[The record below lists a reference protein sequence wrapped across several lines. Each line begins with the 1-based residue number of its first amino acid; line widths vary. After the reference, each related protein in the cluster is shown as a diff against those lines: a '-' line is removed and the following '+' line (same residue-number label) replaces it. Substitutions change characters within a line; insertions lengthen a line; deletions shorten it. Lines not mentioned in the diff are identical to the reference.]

1 MFYFWKI
8 WSISL
13 NANKKKECSDL
24 FLNDQA
30 VKITITDS
38 YNRGFIY

>member
-1 MFYFWKI
+1 MQI
-8 WSISL
+8 
-13 NANKKKECSDL
+13 KKTECSDL

-38 YNRGFIY
+38 LNRGFIY